1 MRTLC
6 FDFFLA
12 WVITTLVLHGYASN
26 AAVKQ
31 KIAEDL
37 LRKGYD
43 CIQKGDYGCAIADF
57 TKAIEIKPK
66 FAEAYIGRGAAWHS
80 KGDNDG
86 YVALERGEILFD
98 LSDYDCAIAD
108 FTKAIELNPKIAQAY
123 DFRGDAWAQK
133 GDIGQ
138 ACTDWRRA
146 CEIGAC
152 IAFDYMKKR
161 GRCK

>member
-57 TKAIEIKPK
+57 TKAIE
-66 FAEAYIGRGAAWHS
+66 
-80 KGDNDG
+80 
-86 YVALERGEILFD
+86 
-98 LSDYDCAIAD
+98 
-108 FTKAIELNPKIAQAY
+108 LNPKIAQAY

-138 ACTDWRRA
+138 ACSDWRRA